1 MQINFPDLL
10 TLFVHICCDFII
22 IFQIDLVIVV
32 YFCLSA
38 FKCFFFTCCSVQCA
52 AQVKEGLPVAERERR
67 QVTGVARIRAHRR
80 CTHSTKLR
88 GCTQT
93 QGDVHNP
100 QQRSH
105 RGCTHSRK
113 LGGAHSPEQRAHS
126 SRDAHTAEEL
136 HKAHS

>member
-1 MQINFPDLL
+1 M
-10 TLFVHICCDFII
+10 
-22 IFQIDLVIVV
+22 
-32 YFCLSA
+32 
-38 FKCFFFTCCSVQCA
+38 FFFACCSVQCA

-93 QGDVHNP
+93 QGDVHSP
-100 QQRSH
+100 QQRAP
-105 RGCTHSRK
+105 RECTLSRK
-113 LGGAHSPEQRAHS
+113 LGGCTAQSPQQRAPS

-136 HKAHS
+136 HKAHSCVLFAVGCVHLKGCSEAHTGHRRCRRLQTRQEMHTQ